1 MKEANEVLFLS
12 IFFELKGKSSFS
24 GGLLKSSEIEWIKL
38 KDSVSLKKLR
48 SSSSSSFEDS
58 DSKLKSKWWINLK
71 LGKKLTFISEV
82 KSFEGKIL

>member
-48 SSSSSSFEDS
+48 SSSSFEDS